1 MARSSKKNA
10 EKKTTT
16 EHAPVERGAA
26 TSVTES
32 PLTKILVLVII
43 LVTTVVTY
51 LPVFDETKEFTN
63 WDDTGYVTEQPL
75 VRSLDKANIAK
86 MFDTDTRVAANYHPL
101 TMLSLAID
109 YDRGQGSIQ
118 PFMQTNLVLHLLNTA
133 LVFGFILMLFP
144 GNLVMATLVSALF
157 GVHPMHVESVAWVA
171 ERKDVLYTAFFMLSL
186 ISYVRY
192 AKGGSW
198 AWLVG
203 AFAAFVASCYAKPMA
218 VTLPV
223 VLVLLDVFEK
233 RTFSIRSAVEKVPF
247 FVVSVIFGLLT
258 LSVQSST
265 GAGLVDT
272 TYYTLFERILFALY
286 GVVAYTIK
294 LFVPINLS
302 AFYPYPATGGNPES
316 VVYVYAGLASLI
328 IGGIVWMYWKKRSEL
343 SSTLFFGMGFFLVTI
358 SIVLQ
363 LISVGGAVIADR
375 YTYVPYLGLF
385 IIIGVL
391 IERFAASVKA
401 PYAGLG
407 IAAVASVVLS
417 MTSMARIAVWQ
428 NSGVLWDD
436 VIKQYGSRSISHA
449 YNNRAVYNMNKKN
462 FVQAESDYAYLER
475 IGTSK
480 SYTYKGYGA
489 LLQMMKRPAEAIP
502 RFTKAL
508 HLGGDDIQVIR
519 ARAACYAQL
528 KRHDSAIADLSRARS
543 LAPSDLDIAMLL
555 LDECLGANRFQ
566 DVLTYGASMAA
577 IASKNPQYFMLMGVA
592 NGQLGNHAAAYK
604 AFASA
609 LELDPK
615 NGQAKANME
624 IARKFL

>member
-1 MARSSKKNA
+1 
-10 EKKTTT
+10 
-16 EHAPVERGAA
+16 
-26 TSVTES
+26 
-32 PLTKILVLVII
+32 
-43 LVTTVVTY
+43 
-51 LPVFDETKEFTN
+51 
-63 WDDTGYVTEQPL
+63 
-75 VRSLDKANIAK
+75 
-86 MFDTDTRVAANYHPL
+86 
-101 TMLSLAID
+101 
-109 YDRGQGSIQ
+109 
-118 PFMQTNLVLHLLNTA
+118 
-133 LVFGFILMLFP
+133 
-144 GNLVMATLVSALF
+144 
-157 GVHPMHVESVAWVA
+157 
-171 ERKDVLYTAFFMLSL
+171 
-186 ISYVRY
+186 
-192 AKGGSW
+192 
-198 AWLVG
+198 
-203 AFAAFVASCYAKPMA
+203 
-218 VTLPV
+218 
-223 VLVLLDVFEK
+223 
-233 RTFSIRSAVEKVPF
+233 
-247 FVVSVIFGLLT
+247 
-258 LSVQSST
+258 
-265 GAGLVDT
+265 
-272 TYYTLFERILFALY
+272 
-286 GVVAYTIK
+286 
-294 LFVPINLS
+294 
-302 AFYPYPATGGNPES
+302 
-316 VVYVYAGLASLI
+316 
-328 IGGIVWMYWKKRSEL
+328 
-343 SSTLFFGMGFFLVTI
+343 VTI

-391 IERFAASVKA
+391 IERIAASVKA

-508 HLGGDDIQVIR
+508 QLGGDDIQVIR

-555 LDECLGANRFQ
+555 LDEFLGANRFQ
-566 DVLTYGASMAA
+566 DVITYGASMAA

-615 NGQAKANME
+615 NGQAKANIE

>member
-1 MARSSKKNA
+1 MAKNRNSKRQMPVA
-10 EKKTTT
+10 DQSQA
-16 EHAPVERGAA
+16 APVAA
-26 TSVTES
+26 DATIAAQPRS
-32 PLTKILVLVII
+32 LLILAAI
-43 LVTTVVTY
+43 LIATVVTY
-51 LPVFDETKEFTN
+51 LPVFDAAKEFTN
-63 WDDTGYVTEQPL
+63 WDDPAYVTEQPL
-75 VRSLDKANIAK
+75 VRSMESENIK
-86 MFDTDTRVAANYHPL
+86 TMFKTESRVAANYHPL
-101 TMLSLAID
+101 TMLTLAFD
-109 YDRGQGSIQ
+109 YQRGEGQMWA
-118 PFMQTNLVLHLLNTA
+118 FMQTTLLLHLVNTA
-133 LVFGFILMLFP
+133 LVFVFVGLLFRRSLLLPVLCAGFF
-144 GNLVMATLVSALF
+144 AL
-157 GVHPMHVESVAWVA
+157 HPMHVESVAWVA
-171 ERKDVLYTAFFMLSL
+171 ERKDVLYTAFYLAAL
-186 ISYVRY
+186 VGYLRY
-192 AKGGSW
+192 LREGSW

-328 IGGIVWMYWKKRSEL
+328 IGGIVWMYWKKRSEVT
-343 SSTLFFGMGFFLVTI
+343 STLFFGMGFFLVTI

-391 IERFAASVKA
+391 IERFAAPVKA

-407 IAAVASVVLS
+407 IAAVASVVLA
-417 MTSMARIAVWQ
+417 MTSTARIAVWQ

-462 FVQAESDYAYLER
+462 FVQAERDYAYLER

-508 HLGGDDIQVIR
+508 QLGGDDIQVIR

>member
-1 MARSSKKNA
+1 MAKNRNSKRQMPVA
-10 EKKTTT
+10 DQSQA
-16 EHAPVERGAA
+16 APVAA
-26 TSVTES
+26 DATIAAQPRS
-32 PLTKILVLVII
+32 LLILAAI
-43 LVTTVVTY
+43 LIATVVTY
-51 LPVFDETKEFTN
+51 LPVFDAAKEFTN
-63 WDDTGYVTEQPL
+63 WDDPAYVTEQPL
-75 VRSLDKANIAK
+75 VRSMESENIK
-86 MFDTDTRVAANYHPL
+86 TMFKTESRVAANYHPL
-101 TMLSLAID
+101 TMLTLAFD
-109 YDRGQGSIQ
+109 YQRGEGQMWA
-118 PFMQTNLVLHLLNTA
+118 FMQTTLLLHLVNTA
-133 LVFGFILMLFP
+133 LVFVFVGLLFRRSLLLPVLCAGFF
-144 GNLVMATLVSALF
+144 AL
-157 GVHPMHVESVAWVA
+157 HPMHVESVAWVA
-171 ERKDVLYTAFFMLSL
+171 ERKDVLYTAFYLAAL
-186 ISYVRY
+186 VGYLRY
-192 AKGGSW
+192 LREGSW

-328 IGGIVWMYWKKRSEL
+328 IGGIVWMYWKKRSEVT
-343 SSTLFFGMGFFLVTI
+343 STLFFGMGFFLVTI

-391 IERFAASVKA
+391 IERFAAPVKA

-407 IAAVASVVLS
+407 IAAVASVVLA
-417 MTSMARIAVWQ
+417 MTSTARIAVWQ

-462 FVQAESDYAYLER
+462 FVQAERDYAYLER

-508 HLGGDDIQVIR
+508 QLGGDDIQVIR

-577 IASKNPQYFMLMGVA
+577 ITSKNPQYFMLMGVA

>member
-1 MARSSKKNA
+1 MAKNRNSKRQMPVADQPQAAPIAADAFVVSQPRSLLIL
-10 EKKTTT
+10 
-16 EHAPVERGAA
+16 AA
-26 TSVTES
+26 
-32 PLTKILVLVII
+32 ILIA
-43 LVTTVVTY
+43 TVVTY
-51 LPVFDETKEFTN
+51 LPVFDAAKEFTN
-63 WDDTGYVTEQPL
+63 WDDPAYVTAQPL
-75 VRSLDKANIAK
+75 VRSMESENIK
-86 MFDTDTRVAANYHPL
+86 TMFKTESRVAANYHPL
-101 TMLSLAID
+101 TMLTLAFD
-109 YDRGQGSIQ
+109 YQRGEGQMWA
-118 PFMQTNLVLHLLNTA
+118 FMQTTLLLHLVNTV
-133 LVFGFILMLFP
+133 LVFVFVGLLFRRSLLLP
-144 GNLVMATLVSALF
+144 VLCAAFFAL
-157 GVHPMHVESVAWVA
+157 HPMHVESIAWVA
-171 ERKDVLYTAFFMLSL
+171 ERKDVLYTTFYLASL
-186 ISYVRY
+186 IGYLQYLR
-192 AKGGSW
+192 GGSW
-198 AWLVG
+198 AWLVA

-223 VLVLLDVFEK
+223 ILVLLDVFEK
-233 RTFSIRSAVEKVPF
+233 RTFSIRSAVEKMPF

-391 IERFAASVKA
+391 IERIAASVKA

-462 FVQAESDYAYLER
+462 FVQAERDYAYLES

-480 SYTYKGYGA
+480 SYTFKGYGA

-508 HLGGDDIQVIR
+508 QLGGDDIQVIR

-528 KRHDSAIADLSRARS
+528 ERHDSAIADLSRARS

-555 LDECLGANRFQ
+555 LDECLNANRFQ
-566 DVLTYGASMAA
+566 DVLTYGASVAA
-577 IASKNPQYFMLMGVA
+577 IATKNPQYFIQMGVA

-604 AFASA
+604 AFARA

-615 NGQAKANME
+615 NVQAKANME

>member
-1 MARSSKKNA
+1 MPVADQSQA
-10 EKKTTT
+10 
-16 EHAPVERGAA
+16 APVAA
-26 TSVTES
+26 DATIAAQPRS
-32 PLTKILVLVII
+32 LLILAAI
-43 LVTTVVTY
+43 LIATVVTY
-51 LPVFDETKEFTN
+51 LPVFDAAKEFTN
-63 WDDTGYVTEQPL
+63 WDDPAYVTEQPL
-75 VRSLDKANIAK
+75 VRSMESENIK
-86 MFDTDTRVAANYHPL
+86 TMFKTESRVAANYHPL
-101 TMLSLAID
+101 TMLTLAFD
-109 YDRGQGSIQ
+109 YQRGEGQMWA
-118 PFMQTNLVLHLLNTA
+118 FMQTTLLLHLVNTA
-133 LVFGFILMLFP
+133 LVFVFVGLLFRRSLLLPVLCAGFF
-144 GNLVMATLVSALF
+144 AL
-157 GVHPMHVESVAWVA
+157 HPMHVESVAWVA
-171 ERKDVLYTAFFMLSL
+171 ERKDVLYTAFYLAAL
-186 ISYVRY
+186 VGYLRY
-192 AKGGSW
+192 LREGSW

-328 IGGIVWMYWKKRSEL
+328 IGGIVWMYWKKRSEVT
-343 SSTLFFGMGFFLVTI
+343 STLFFGMGFFLVTI

-391 IERFAASVKA
+391 IERFAAPVKA

-407 IAAVASVVLS
+407 IAAVVSVVLA
-417 MTSMARIAVWQ
+417 MTSTARIAVWQ

-462 FVQAESDYAYLER
+462 FVQAERDYAYLER

-508 HLGGDDIQVIR
+508 QLGGDDIQVIR

-577 IASKNPQYFMLMGVA
+577 ITSKNPQYFMLMGVA

>member
-1 MARSSKKNA
+1 MPVADQSQA
-10 EKKTTT
+10 
-16 EHAPVERGAA
+16 APVAA
-26 TSVTES
+26 DATIAAQPRS
-32 PLTKILVLVII
+32 LLILAAI
-43 LVTTVVTY
+43 LIATVVTY
-51 LPVFDETKEFTN
+51 LPVFDAAKEFTN
-63 WDDTGYVTEQPL
+63 WDDPAYVTEQPL
-75 VRSLDKANIAK
+75 VRSMESENIK
-86 MFDTDTRVAANYHPL
+86 TMFKTESRVAANYHPL
-101 TMLSLAID
+101 TMLTLAFD
-109 YDRGQGSIQ
+109 YQRGEGQMWA
-118 PFMQTNLVLHLLNTA
+118 FMQTTLLLHLVNTA
-133 LVFGFILMLFP
+133 LVFVFVGLLFRRSLLLPVLCAGFF
-144 GNLVMATLVSALF
+144 AL
-157 GVHPMHVESVAWVA
+157 HPMHVESVAWVA
-171 ERKDVLYTAFFMLSL
+171 ERKDVLYTAFYLAAL
-186 ISYVRY
+186 VGYLRY
-192 AKGGSW
+192 LREGSW

-328 IGGIVWMYWKKRSEL
+328 IGGIVWMYWKKRSEVT
-343 SSTLFFGMGFFLVTI
+343 STLFFGMGFFLVTI

-391 IERFAASVKA
+391 IERFAAPVKA

-407 IAAVASVVLS
+407 IAAVASVVLA
-417 MTSMARIAVWQ
+417 MTSTARIAVWQ

-462 FVQAESDYAYLER
+462 FVQAERDYAYLER

-508 HLGGDDIQVIR
+508 QLGGDDIQVIR

-577 IASKNPQYFMLMGVA
+577 ITSKNPQYFMLMGVA